1 MTDLTTDR
9 LLLRQWRDSDREPF
23 AALNADPAVME
34 HFPALQTREQ
44 SDTLIDRNIPELD
57 GRGWGLWALEVKDT
71 GEFIGFTGLNVP
83 TFEAPF
89 LPGVE
94 IGWRLAKGAWGNG
107 YASEAARAALAYA
120 FGPAGL
126 DEIVSFT
133 ATTNLPSQ
141 RVMQRIGMVH
151 DEAGDFDHPRV
162 EEGHRLRRH
171 VLYRIDRAQWESTK

>member
-44 SDTLIDRNIPELD
+44 SDALIDRNIPDLD
-57 GRGWGLWALEVKDT
+57 DRGWGLWALEVKDT

-107 YASEAARAALAYA
+107 YATEAARAALAYG
-120 FGPAGL
+120 FGPIGL

-171 VLYRIDRAQWESTK
+171 VLYRINRAQWESTK